1 MTTPITRAADTLLGT
16 AAEQPNPVAFV
27 RAVAANV
34 LRRLPADAP
43 RRLPRTEGC
52 PACNG
57 IGTTKQVTEH
67 GTAYIGPCPDCP

>member
-1 MTTPITRAADTLLGT
+1 MSEKPNTMTTPATRAADALLGT

-27 RAVAANV
+27 CSVASNV
-34 LRRLPADAP
+34 LRRLP
-43 RRLPRTEGC
+43 RTDRC
-52 PACNG
+52 KTCNG